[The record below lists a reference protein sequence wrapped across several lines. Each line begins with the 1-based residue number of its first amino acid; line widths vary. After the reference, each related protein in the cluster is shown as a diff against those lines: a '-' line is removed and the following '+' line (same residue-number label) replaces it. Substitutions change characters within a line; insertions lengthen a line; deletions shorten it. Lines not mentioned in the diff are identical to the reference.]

1 MSDGYSTCEQE
12 NWQSPLYWKKED
24 SKWYH
29 FTLNGIKEVD
39 INAPVSN
46 ISYFE
51 ADAFARWNNKRLP
64 TEFEWEVAS
73 NDNIQ
78 GNFLEDKIYQPYS
91 KKNGTDLNQHWG
103 HVWEWTSSNFSPYP
117 GFKYHNDEK
126 RSFLRIRPLNFHG
139 APARGATVTLYT
151 NERTHSKTI
160 DAGSGYLC
168 QMEPVAHYGIRDNE
182 NEFKIKIKWT
192 NGDEELFEV
201 ENLNQTIVVKQK
213 I

>member
-1 MSDGYSTCEQE
+1 MLELLLSHGESGAQ
-12 NWQSPLYWKKED
+12 PL
-24 SKWYH
+24 
-29 FTLNGIKEVD
+29 TL
-39 INAPVSN
+39 
-46 ISYFE
+46 
-51 ADAFARWNNKRLP
+51 
-64 TEFEWEVAS
+64 
-73 NDNIQ
+73 
-78 GNFLEDKIYQPYS
+78 
-91 KKNGTDLNQHWG
+91 
-103 HVWEWTSSNFSPYP
+103 
-117 GFKYHNDEK
+117 FKYHNDEQ
-126 RSFLRIRPLNFHG
+126 RSFLRVRPLNIHG

-151 NERTHSKTI
+151 YERIHSKTI

>member
-1 MSDGYSTCEQE
+1 MY
-12 NWQSPLYWKKED
+12 
-24 SKWYH
+24 
-29 FTLNGIKEVD
+29 
-39 INAPVSN
+39 
-46 ISYFE
+46 
-51 ADAFARWNNKRLP
+51 KR
-64 TEFEWEVAS
+64 
-73 NDNIQ
+73 Q
-78 GNFLEDKIYQPYS
+78 
-91 KKNGTDLNQHWG
+91 
-103 HVWEWTSSNFSPYP
+103 
-117 GFKYHNDEK
+117 
-126 RSFLRIRPLNFHG
+126 FLRVRPLNIHG

-192 NGDEELFEV
+192 NGDEELLEV